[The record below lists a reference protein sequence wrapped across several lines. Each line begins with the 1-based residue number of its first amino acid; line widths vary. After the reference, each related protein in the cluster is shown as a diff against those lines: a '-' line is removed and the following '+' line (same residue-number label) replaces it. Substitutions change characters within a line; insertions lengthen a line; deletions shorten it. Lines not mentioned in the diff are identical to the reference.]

1 MKKCASCAKD
11 LPEAALHCVF
21 CGAKQPPAPAVQP
34 GVAKTA
40 FGYSADQVLNEI
52 NRQRTASSQPPINQQ
67 QMQQLP
73 MQQPPMPQPPMPAP
87 QPVNAAAAAKT
98 MFAPGPPPAQQPAY
112 PQQQPPYQPPPQY
125 QAYGS
130 GGMPPQQQAT
140 LPAAGP
146 YAAAQAVPPTPSA
159 GMGIHSPQQITPQPL
174 PTAPPPYLA
183 SQTAARAGRPIEP
196 WKDALKIQM
205 FIWGALTLI
214 AFVTPLATS
223 PMAFNW
229 DAIIHAEGSAK
240 IAPLLLAAIGVLAIA
255 LAVIP
260 MAPAPRGI
268 LAAVLGLAGIF
279 VPIFL
284 HGMPPWVALINIVG
298 MLALVSGLL
307 VRNEYVESMFARIL
321 VTLGVVC
328 VLLPLVIPEHGE
340 VPLVALFKGLINAE
354 GKEKIVPALEL
365 GVIVIAVMS
374 LLAWMPG
381 PATGGA
387 KVFAWLLILWPTLIT
402 QVVML
407 VIAGHIGDAVKES
420 PFTAT
425 MAWAPLAA
433 YMVLVGYGLATV
445 FGKQLE

>member
-1 MKKCASCAKD
+1 VKKCASCAKD

-40 FGYSADQVLNEI
+40 FGYSADQVMNEI
-52 NRQRTASSQPPINQQ
+52 NRQRPPSGQP
-67 QMQQLP
+67 P
-73 MQQPPMPQPPMPAP
+73 MQQPQMPQPQMP
-87 QPVNAAAAAKT
+87 QPQPQPQPHNAANAAT
-98 MFAPGPPPAQQPAY
+98 MFAPGPPPAQQQPSY
-112 PQQQPPYQPPPQY
+112 QQGYQQPYN

-130 GGMPPQQQAT
+130 GGMPPQQPMVPTAAPHAAT
-140 LPAAGP
+140 NVVGPA
-146 YAAAQAVPPTPSA
+146 SA

-205 FIWGALTLI
+205 FVWGALTLI
-214 AFVTPLATS
+214 AFVTPLATH

-240 IAPLLLAAIGVLAIA
+240 IGPLLLAAVGILAIA

-260 MAPAPRGI
+260 MAAAPRGV

-284 HGMPPWVALINIVG
+284 HGMPPWQVLIGLVAT
-298 MLALVSGLL
+298 LALVPGLL

-321 VTLGVVC
+321 VTIGVVC
-328 VLLPLVIPEHGE
+328 VLLPLVLPEHGE
-340 VPLVALFKGLINAE
+340 VPLVAMFKALMDAP
-354 GKEKIVPALEL
+354 GKAKIGPLLEL
-365 GVIVIAVMS
+365 GLVVIAVMS

-407 VIAGHIGDAVKES
+407 LVQGHIGDVVKES
-420 PFTAT
+420 PFMAT
-425 MAWAPLAA
+425 MAWAPAAA
-433 YMVLVGYGLATV
+433 YFVLVGYGLATV

>member
-1 MKKCASCAKD
+1 VKKCASCAKD

-67 QMQQLP
+67 QMQQMPL
-73 MQQPPMPQPPMPAP
+73 QPQQPPMPAP
-87 QPVNAAAAAKT
+87 NAAASAKT
-98 MFAPGPPPAQQPAY
+98 MFVEGPPPVQPA
-112 PQQQPPYQPPPQY
+112 PYHPPQY
-125 QAYGS
+125 QPPQYNAYGS
-130 GGMPPQQQAT
+130 GGMPPQQVQAST
-140 LPAAGP
+140 P
-146 YAAAQAVPPTPSA
+146 YASTQAVGPSPSA

-205 FIWGALTLI
+205 FIWGALVLI
-214 AFVTPLATS
+214 AFVTPIATS

-229 DAIIHAEGSAK
+229 DAIIHAEGTAK
-240 IAPLLLAAIGVLAIA
+240 IAPLLIAAIGVLAIA

-260 MAPAPRGI
+260 MSAAPRGV
-268 LAAVLGLAGIF
+268 LAAVLGLSGIF
-279 VPIFL
+279 VPICM
-284 HGMPPWVALINIVG
+284 HGMPPWQALINIAG
-298 MLALVSGLL
+298 LIALVSGLL
-307 VRNEYVESMFARIL
+307 VRNEYVESMFGRVLA
-321 VTLGVVC
+321 TLGVVC
-328 VLLPLVIPEHGE
+328 VLLPLLLPEHGE
-340 VPLVALFKGLINAE
+340 VPLVAMFKELMNAE
-354 GKEKIVPALEL
+354 GKGKIGPALDL
-365 GVIVIAVMS
+365 GLIVIAIMS
-374 LLAWMPG
+374 LLVWMPG

-407 VIAGHIGDAVKES
+407 LVMGHIGDVIKDS
-420 PFTAT
+420 PFRAT
-425 MAWAPLAA
+425 MIWAPAAA
-433 YMVLVGYGLATV
+433 YFVLVGYGLATV

>member
-73 MQQPPMPQPPMPAP
+73 MQQPPMPAP
-87 QPVNAAAAAKT
+87 QPAMPQPANAAASAKT
-98 MFAPGPPPAQQPAY
+98 MFAPGPPPAQQ
-112 PQQQPPYQPPPQY
+112 QYQPPPPQQY

-130 GGMPPQQQAT
+130 GGMPPQQAQV
-140 LPAAGP
+140 PAAAP
-146 YAAAQAVPPTPSA
+146 YAATQAVPPTPGA

-196 WKDALKIQM
+196 WKDSLKIQM

-214 AFVTPLATS
+214 AFVTPVATN

-229 DAIIHAEGSAK
+229 DAIIHAPGTAK
-240 IAPLLLAAIGVLAIA
+240 IGPLLLGAIGVLAIA

-260 MAPAPRGI
+260 MAPAPRGV

-284 HGMPPWVALINIVG
+284 HGMPPWTALLNIAG

-321 VTLGVVC
+321 VTIGVVC

-354 GKEKIVPALEL
+354 GKEKIVPVLQL
-365 GVIVIAVMS
+365 GFIVIAVMS

-381 PATGGA
+381 PATGGGKA
-387 KVFAWLLILWPTLIT
+387 FAWLLILWPTLIT

-407 VIAGHIGDAVKES
+407 VIAGHIGDSVKEN
-420 PFTAT
+420 PYEAT

-433 YMVLVGYGLATV
+433 YIVLVGYGLASV

>member
-21 CGAKQPPAPAVQP
+21 CGAKQPPVPAVQP

-40 FGYSADQVLNEI
+40 FGYSADQVLSEI
-52 NRQRTASSQPPINQQ
+52 NRQRTASSQPPISQQ
-67 QMQQLP
+67 QMQQMPLQP
-73 MQQPPMPQPPMPAP
+73 QQPQ
-87 QPVNAAAAAKT
+87 QPVNAAASAKT
-98 MFAPGPPPAQQPAY
+98 MFVEGPPPVQPAPYQQPQY
-112 PQQQPPYQPPPQY
+112 QQPYQPPQ

-130 GGMPPQQQAT
+130 GGMPPQQQMMPGAN
-140 LPAAGP
+140 A
-146 YAAAQAVPPTPSA
+146 YAATQAVGPSPSA

-183 SQTAARAGRPIEP
+183 SQTATRAGRPIEP

-229 DAIIHAEGSAK
+229 DAIIHAPGTAK
-240 IAPLLLAAIGVLAIA
+240 VGPLLLGAIGLLAIA
-255 LAVIP
+255 LALIP
-260 MAPAPRGI
+260 MSPAPRGV

-279 VPIFL
+279 VPNFL
-284 HGMPPWVALINIVG
+284 HGMPPWQWLLDVAA

-307 VRNEYVESMFARIL
+307 VRNEYVESMLGRIL

-328 VLLPLVIPEHGE
+328 VLLPLVLPEHGE
-340 VPLVALFKGLINAE
+340 VPLVAMFKELMNAP
-354 GKEKIVPALEL
+354 GKAKIAPALEL
-365 GVIVIAVMS
+365 GLVVIAIMS

-402 QVVML
+402 QLVML
-407 VIAGHIGDAVKES
+407 LVQGHIGDVVKDS
-420 PFTAT
+420 PFRAT
-425 MAWAPLAA
+425 MEWAPTAA
-433 YMVLVGYGLATV
+433 YFVLVGYGLATV

>member
-67 QMQQLP
+67 QMQQMPLQP
-73 MQQPPMPQPPMPAP
+73 QQP
-87 QPVNAAAAAKT
+87 PVNAAASAKT
-98 MFAPGPPPAQQPAY
+98 MFAPQPPPQQSY
-112 PQQQPPYQPPPQY
+112 QQPYQPPQP
-125 QAYGS
+125 AYGS
-130 GGMPPQQQAT
+130 GGMPPQQVPSAN
-140 LPAAGP
+140 A
-146 YAAAQAVPPTPSA
+146 YAATQAVPPSSA

-214 AFVTPLATS
+214 AFVTPVATS

-240 IAPLLLAAIGVLAIA
+240 IGPLLIAAIGVLAIA

-260 MAPAPRGI
+260 MSPAPRGV

-279 VPIFL
+279 VPIAL
-284 HGMPPWVALINIVG
+284 HGMPPWQALLNIAG

-307 VRNEYVESMFARIL
+307 VRNEYVESLFGRVL
-321 VTLGVVC
+321 VTIGVVC
-328 VLLPLVIPEHGE
+328 VLLPLVLPEHGE
-340 VPLVALFKGLINAE
+340 VPLVAMFKELMNAE
-354 GKEKIVPALEL
+354 GKGKIGPALDL
-365 GVIVIAVMS
+365 GLIVIAIMS
-374 LLAWMPG
+374 LLVWMPG

-387 KVFAWLLILWPTLIT
+387 KVFAWLLILWPTLLT

-407 VIAGHIGDAVKES
+407 LVMGHLGDVIKDS
-420 PFTAT
+420 PFRAT
-425 MAWAPLAA
+425 MIWAPAAA
-433 YMVLVGYGLATV
+433 YFVLVSYGLATV

>member
-67 QMQQLP
+67 QMQQMPL
-73 MQQPPMPQPPMPAP
+73 QPQQPPMPAP
-87 QPVNAAAAAKT
+87 QPVNSAASAKT
-98 MFAPGPPPAQQPAY
+98 MFAPQPPPQQPQY
-112 PQQQPPYQPPPQY
+112 QQPYQPPQP
-125 QAYGS
+125 AYGS
-130 GGMPPQQQAT
+130 GGMPPQPVPSAN
-140 LPAAGP
+140 A
-146 YAAAQAVPPTPSA
+146 YAATQAVPPSSA

-214 AFVTPLATS
+214 AFVTPVATS

-240 IAPLLLAAIGVLAIA
+240 IGPLLIAAIGVLAIA

-260 MAPAPRGI
+260 MSPAPRGV

-279 VPIFL
+279 VPIAL
-284 HGMPPWVALINIVG
+284 HGMPPWQALLNIAG

-307 VRNEYVESMFARIL
+307 VRNEYVESLFGRVL
-321 VTLGVVC
+321 VTIGVVC
-328 VLLPLVIPEHGE
+328 VLLPLVLPEHGE
-340 VPLVALFKGLINAE
+340 VPLVAMFKELMNAE
-354 GKEKIVPALEL
+354 GKGKIGPALDL
-365 GVIVIAVMS
+365 GLIVIAIMS
-374 LLAWMPG
+374 LLVWMPG

-387 KVFAWLLILWPTLIT
+387 KVFAWLLILWPTLLT

-407 VIAGHIGDAVKES
+407 LVMGHLGDVIKDS
-420 PFTAT
+420 PFRAT
-425 MAWAPLAA
+425 MIWAPAAA
-433 YMVLVGYGLATV
+433 YFVLVSYGLATV

>member
-67 QMQQLP
+67 QMQQMPLQP
-73 MQQPPMPQPPMPAP
+73 QQP
-87 QPVNAAAAAKT
+87 PVNAAASAKT
-98 MFAPGPPPAQQPAY
+98 MFAPQPPPQQSY
-112 PQQQPPYQPPPQY
+112 QQPYQPPQP
-125 QAYGS
+125 AYGS
-130 GGMPPQQQAT
+130 GGMPPQQVPSAN
-140 LPAAGP
+140 A
-146 YAAAQAVPPTPSA
+146 YAATQAVPPSSA

-214 AFVTPLATS
+214 AFVTPVATS

-240 IAPLLLAAIGVLAIA
+240 IGPLLIAAIGVLAIA

-260 MAPAPRGI
+260 MSPAPRGV

-279 VPIFL
+279 VPVAL
-284 HGMPPWVALINIVG
+284 HGMPPWQALLNIAG
-298 MLALVSGLL
+298 MLALVCGLL
-307 VRNEYVESMFARIL
+307 VRNEYVESLFGRVL
-321 VTLGVVC
+321 VTIGVVC
-328 VLLPLVIPEHGE
+328 VLLPLVLPEHGE
-340 VPLVALFKGLINAE
+340 VPLVAMFKELMNAE
-354 GKEKIVPALEL
+354 GKGKIGPALDL
-365 GVIVIAVMS
+365 GLIVIAIMS
-374 LLAWMPG
+374 LLVWMPG

-387 KVFAWLLILWPTLIT
+387 KVFAWLLILWPTLLT

-407 VIAGHIGDAVKES
+407 LVMGHLGDVIKDS
-420 PFTAT
+420 PFRAT
-425 MAWAPLAA
+425 MIWAPAAA
-433 YMVLVGYGLATV
+433 YFVLVSYGLATV